1 MSEKFAFICSEEGNY
16 PVVSMCR
23 WANVSRSGYYAWKD
37 RTPSA
42 TARRRTLLTTLVK
55 RSFEDSDDTYGYPR
69 ASTTFTQ
76 TQVTTRT

>member
-1 MSEKFAFICSEEGNY
+1 MISLQISSLNSL
-16 PVVSMCR
+16 VD
-23 WANVSRSGYYAWKD
+23 YAWKD